1 MEKTFIFA
9 GFGGQ
14 GMLLIGKFMA
24 MACMLD
30 GKHVSWLPSYG
41 PEMRGGTANCSVIVS
56 DEPVAS
62 PLVDKADV
70 IVAMNRPSLDKFEDH
85 VKPGG
90 VLVINSSIIDRKAVR
105 DDIQVVYCDANAIA
119 ESIGNPKGANVAIL
133 GAVLEKVPV
142 TTVEQMTEAIRIA
155 GNVNGKTIRQLPV
168 VTEVAA
174 LYRRKLFLGTED
186 GQVLDAKSWLRVE
199 WNRSGLPL
207 NRSNEACGVKNAAT
221 RKYLTADWLW
231 YWPPGEAVEK
241 MAAYCTQH
249 GKPTNRPYF
258 SLDGK
263 SPITAKDWDDLRAV
277 WHHKNG
283 ITNVWSRPPLADAE
297 RLKGTMERSAPRTYK
312 PTQQSA
318 AHLNQKPLD
327 LMLMQ
332 VEATTNEGDVVWEPF
347 GGLASASVASALLG
361 RNAYVAEVDPT
372 FVELASTRLSEA
384 DAHFREYG
392 VYRKE

>member
-56 DEPVAS
+56 DDPVAS

-70 IVAMNRPSLDKFEDH
+70 IVAMNRPSLDKFEEH

-142 TTVEQMTEAIRIA
+142 TTVEQMTEAIRIELGERTARFLVGKMKALVA
-155 GNVNGKTIRQLPV
+155 GMEAARYARPPPKKKIQQVPGCIAAGDSACQESFLTSANGCAAAHPFFLTRFFSPV
-168 VTEVAA
+168 FSHPFSRSSAAADTFSATRAAA
-174 LYRRKLFLGTED
+174 L
-186 GQVLDAKSWLRVE
+186 AS
-199 WNRSGLPL
+199 SCP
-207 NRSNEACGVKNAAT
+207 
-221 RKYLTADWLW
+221 
-231 YWPPGEAVEK
+231 AV
-241 MAAYCTQH
+241 
-249 GKPTNRPYF
+249 
-258 SLDGK
+258 
-263 SPITAKDWDDLRAV
+263 
-277 WHHKNG
+277 
-283 ITNVWSRPPLADAE
+283 
-297 RLKGTMERSAPRTYK
+297 
-312 PTQQSA
+312 
-318 AHLNQKPLD
+318 
-327 LMLMQ
+327 
-332 VEATTNEGDVVWEPF
+332 
-347 GGLASASVASALLG
+347 
-361 RNAYVAEVDPT
+361 
-372 FVELASTRLSEA
+372 
-384 DAHFREYG
+384 
-392 VYRKE
+392 